1 MAVKLFGFELRT
13 PAEQKRELKS
23 FVPKDSTTDDGSL
36 TVQSGFYGT
45 YLNLENTAKSDAEL
59 IDRYRDMSIHPEVD
73 SAIDDIVAESIV
85 NDSDDYPIKIDT
97 KNLDVTATVKK
108 KIEEEFKNIL
118 RLLKFKE
125 NGYDIY
131 KSWYV
136 DGRLFYHIIIDNSKP
151 KEGIKELR
159 RVDPRKIKKIREVEK
174 KEKSVGGTEVPLV
187 SGVKEY
193 YIFNDKGVI
202 SGDQAS
208 GIPITVDSICYVSS
222 GLKDAKRQHSIGH
235 LHKVIKPLN
244 QLRLV
249 EDSVVIYR
257 WTRAPERRVF
267 YIDVGNLPKQK
278 AEQYLSDIMTKYKN
292 KIVYDGN
299 TGEVRDD
306 RKHLSMLEDFW
317 FPRREGGRGTEIET
331 LPGGSN
337 LGEMDDVIYF
347 QKKLYKSLNV
357 PISRLEPENSIQLG
371 RATEISR
378 DEYKFNRFIV
388 RLRNTFSNLFLDLM
402 KKQLILKGVI
412 TPDEWENMS
421 EDLILDYTQDSYY
434 TDVKNTEMLRDK
446 ITLIGEMEGM
456 IGKYYSE
463 EWVKRNILKMN
474 DEEINDMEKQLKK
487 EAETAEPEPQETD
500 GDDSDDGG
508 EQDNSQSQFEF

>member
-1 MAVKLFGFELRT
+1 MAVKLFGFEIKT

-23 FVPKDSTTDDGSL
+23 FVPKDNLQDDGSL
-36 TVQSGFYGT
+36 TVQSGLYGT

-73 SAIDDIVAESIV
+73 SAIDDIVAESII
-85 NDSDDYPIKIDT
+85 NDSDAYPIKVDT
-97 KNLDVTATVKK
+97 KNVDQSQSVKN
-108 KIEEEFKNIL
+108 KIEEEFKSLL

-125 NGYDIY
+125 NGYDIF

-136 DGRLFYHIIIDNSKP
+136 DGRLYYHIIIDDSKP

-159 RVDPRKIKKIREVEK
+159 RVDPRKIKRVKEVEK
-174 KEKSVGGTEVPLV
+174 KDKKIGNNEGVSLV
-187 SGVKEY
+187 SNTREY
-193 YIFNDKGVI
+193 YIFNDKGIV

-208 GIPITVDSICYVSS
+208 GIPITVDSITYVPS
-222 GLKDAKRQHSIGH
+222 GLRDSKRNHIIGH
-235 LHKVIKPLN
+235 LHKAIKPLN

-267 YIDVGNLPKQK
+267 YIDVGNLPKAK
-278 AEQYLSDIMTKYKN
+278 AEQYLSDIMSKYKN
-292 KIVYDGN
+292 KIVYDGAS
-299 TGEVRDD
+299 GEVRDD

-337 LGEMDDVIYF
+337 LGEMDDVLYF
-347 QKKLYKSLNV
+347 QKKLYKALNV

-388 RLRNTFSNLFLDLM
+388 RLRNSFSQLFMDLL
-402 KKQLILKGVI
+402 KKQLILKGI
-412 TPDEWENMS
+412 IAPDEWDDIS

-434 TDVKNTEMLRDK
+434 TDIKTTEMLRDK
-446 ITLIGEMEGM
+446 ITLIGEMEGI

-474 DEEINDMEKQLKK
+474 DEEIREMDKQISK
-487 EAETAEPEPQETD
+487 EAETAEPEEPED
-500 GDDSDDGG
+500 GENDGAEDDGG
-508 EQDNSQSQFEF
+508 FNF